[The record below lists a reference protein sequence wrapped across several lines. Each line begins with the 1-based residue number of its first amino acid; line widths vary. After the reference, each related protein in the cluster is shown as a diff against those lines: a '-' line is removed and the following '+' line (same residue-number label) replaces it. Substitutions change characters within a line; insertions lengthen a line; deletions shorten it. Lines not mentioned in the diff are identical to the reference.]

1 MSHQRASESTLLAR
15 IAYEL
20 LRGADELPEG
30 SKTIGFLRSTAQKL
44 CQDAAT
50 FITFQG
56 NNPSGTPSISLP
68 SAPAGAVPA
77 ASAESVASHSKR
89 DFTRWCKGL
98 SLPAGHQ
105 FFTVG
110 GGQNKVLFK
119 LVWGRDGKALLE
131 ATCPDGV
138 ILRGLSPNGI
148 LKAYMKKTTGKEVAV
163 DGWRRLSMRSPDG
176 LTQWPIRD
184 PEWDKYEFV
193 NGKFVNVEDIRI

>member
-1 MSHQRASESTLLAR
+1 MPTARGNEVTLLAR

-30 SKTIGFLRSTAQKL
+30 SKTLGFLRSTAQKL
-44 CQDAAT
+44 CQDAVS
-50 FITFQG
+50 ILQG
-56 NNPSGTPSISLP
+56 N
-68 SAPAGAVPA
+68 GALGIPTSTLPA
-77 ASAESVASHSKR
+77 AAATPPPVAAPPESVVSHSKR

>member
-1 MSHQRASESTLLAR
+1 MPTSESTLLAR

-20 LRGADELPEG
+20 LLGAEELPQG
-30 SKTIGFLRSTAQKL
+30 SSSAPFLRSTATKL
-44 CQDAAT
+44 FKDVLA
-50 FITFQG
+50 
-56 NNPSGTPSISLP
+56 SLSLSDSTAPTLAQQQPVLPEP
-68 SAPAGAVPA
+68 SARPDA
-77 ASAESVASHSKR
+77 SVASHSKR

-105 FFTVG
+105 FYTVG

-131 ATCPDGV
+131 AACPDGV

-184 PEWDKYEFV
+184 PEWDKYEWV
-193 NGKFVNVEDIRI
+193 NGKFVNTEDIRL